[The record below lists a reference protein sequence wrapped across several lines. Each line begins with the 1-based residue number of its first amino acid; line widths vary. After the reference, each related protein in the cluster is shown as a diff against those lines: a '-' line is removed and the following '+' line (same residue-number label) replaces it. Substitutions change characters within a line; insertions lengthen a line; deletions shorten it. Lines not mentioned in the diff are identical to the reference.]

1 MMKVNKKL
9 IEAVKYNPTKKSF
22 QMSVLQM
29 CEKIDQNKLTLP
41 LYQRDVSWS
50 LQKSVDLLNYQLFGK
65 APVAPISINE
75 IEDAGLSV
83 PQVSFIDREIVP
95 SDEIL
100 NAHQSVVDGQQR
112 LTTNYKAYTNHDD
125 FRNVVLD
132 VANACFK
139 ITKSSIKKNQIPVGV
154 LLNKNRNVLQEYLN
168 KQKTFNDLY
177 AICIDIRS
185 KMMDYNYTINQ
196 ASDLSE
202 DEQIEWFE
210 VLNNA
215 GSKVTALQ
223 MSFSRL
229 KIHNFDIYN
238 DYINPF
244 KECIQG
250 YGFGGL
256 FSPFTT
262 NVSYPISSLNSAYE
276 IVVNGGKHNLNYAP
290 IPSDTKENQLT
301 SLDVDCLNEI
311 VKVSLSGLN
320 RALEF
325 IDSENLE
332 GYVDRMDYILYLA
345 GYCMFHEDN
354 DIEMKKTSIIQWFTT
369 VQFTNKSNGERRKI
383 FDNLLNI

>member
-1 MMKVNKKL
+1 MKINKKL
-9 IEAVKYNPTKKSF
+9 LEAVQFNPTKKSF

-75 IEDAGLSV
+75 IGEVGLSV
-83 PQVSFIDREIVP
+83 PQVSFINREIVP
-95 SDEIL
+95 KDQIL

-112 LTTNYKAYTNHDD
+112 LTTNYKAYINSSD

-139 ITKSSIKKNQIPVGV
+139 IIKASIKKNQIPVGM
-154 LLNKNRNVLQEYLN
+154 LLNKDRKQLQSYLMQ
-168 KQKTFNDLY
+168 QKTFNDLY
-177 AICIDIRS
+177 AICIDVRS
-185 KMMDYNYTINQ
+185 KLMDYNYTINQ
-196 ASDLSE
+196 ANDLSE

-223 MSFSRL
+223 MSFSKL

-244 KECIQG
+244 KECIQE
-250 YGFGGL
+250 YGFEEL

-262 NVSYPISSLNSAYE
+262 NVSYPISSLNPAYE
-276 IVVNGGKHNLNYAP
+276 IVVNG
-290 IPSDTKENQLT
+290 
-301 SLDVDCLNEI
+301 
-311 VKVSLSGLN
+311 
-320 RALEF
+320 
-325 IDSENLE
+325 
-332 GYVDRMDYILYLA
+332 
-345 GYCMFHEDN
+345 
-354 DIEMKKTSIIQWFTT
+354 
-369 VQFTNKSNGERRKI
+369 
-383 FDNLLNI
+383 

>member
-1 MMKVNKKL
+1 MKISKKL
-9 IEAVKYNPTKKSF
+9 LDSVKFNPTKKSY
-22 QMSVLQM
+22 QMPVQQM
-29 CEKIDQNKLTLP
+29 CERIDQNKLTLP

-75 IEDAGLSV
+75 IGEVGLSV
-83 PQVSFIDREIVP
+83 PQVSFIDRELI
-95 SDEIL
+95 SKEQIL

-112 LTTNYKAYTNHDD
+112 LTTNYKAYINSDD

-139 ITKSSIKKNQIPVGV
+139 ITKTAIKKNQIPVGI
-154 LLNKNRNVLQEYLN
+154 LLNKDRNQLQNYLIQ
-168 KQKTFNDLY
+168 QKTFNDLY
-177 AICIDIRS
+177 AICIDVRS
-185 KMMDYNYTINQ
+185 KLMDYNYTINQ
-196 ASDLSE
+196 ANDLSE

-223 MSFSRL
+223 MSFSKL

-244 KECIQG
+244 KDYIQG
-250 YGFGGL
+250 YGFEDM

-262 NVSYPISSLNSAYE
+262 NVSYPISSLNPAYE
-276 IVVNGGKHNLNYAP
+276 IIVNNGKHSLNYAP

-301 SLDVDCLNEI
+301 SLEVDCLSKI
-311 VKVSLSGLN
+311 VKLSLEGLQKS
-320 RALEF
+320 LEF
-325 IDSENLE
+325 IDTENLKE
-332 GYVDRMDYILYLA
+332 FVDRMDYILYLS
-345 GYCMFHEDN
+345 GYCMFHDDN
-354 DIEMKKTSIIQWFTT
+354 HIQARKDNIIDWFQT
-369 VQFTNKSNGERRKI
+369 VEFTNKSNGDRRKI
-383 FDNLLNI
+383 FNDLLNI